1 MSLALVIGVQVAI
14 VGIALFALTPAVR
27 RRWPASDGLL
37 ALTRTGAI
45 VCGVV
50 LVVASLTGTQTPMS
64 NTPNPV
70 PAQVTSVD
78 VGYDL
83 YQANCAACHGVDGN
97 GGGPLAGTTQV
108 QPPSLKA
115 HLGQHSDGDLFYW
128 ITNGLPGGMPAWAD
142 KLSEQDRWNLVNY
155 LRSINGQGPTANP
168 SSATPPSAP
177 AASAGPG
184 TSAAVIVPVGAW
196 ASALGWLAVGYRR
209 RRAGGRGRR
218 S

>member
-1 MSLALVIGVQVAI
+1 
-14 VGIALFALTPAVR
+14 
-27 RRWPASDGLL
+27 
-37 ALTRTGAI
+37 
-45 VCGVV
+45 
-50 LVVASLTGTQTPMS
+50 MS

-78 VGYDL
+78 AGYNL

-155 LRSINGQGPTANP
+155 LRSINGVGPTP
-168 SSATPPSAP
+168 DV
-177 AASAGPG
+177 ASAG
-184 TSAAVIVPVGAW
+184 VVGATEPHGVGGRHR
-196 ASALGWLAVGYRR
+196 ADRRVDLDPWL
-209 RRAGGRGRR
+209 AGGRVPATALSAG
-218 S
+218 